1 MENERK
7 HGFIAQVYLLIL
19 ASMAILGVVTYIS
32 QYQAAKK
39 RVRTQVENLTSEAAG
54 EVILSIK
61 EYPAWQWLLKYWY
74 EHADCL

>member
-39 RVRTQVENLTSEAAG
+39 KSPHPGRKSDFRSSRRSDPFHKGISRLAVAAQVL
-54 EVILSIK
+54 V
-61 EYPAWQWLLKYWY
+61 
-74 EHADCL
+74 